1 MGSKFTISMTLITVI
16 IGFMLAIQFQTVKE
30 PKVRDTRDVWALRDD
45 LIKEQ
50 ELQSKLLEEI
60 RSNEER
66 ISKYKT
72 KIKDSKEMA
81 LKETLEGLKK
91 EAGQTDIKGPGLVIT
106 VSILKEALLLG
117 QPVADVSPMLL
128 KRLVNDLNMYGADQ
142 ISIDGERLINTTV
155 IRDINGKT
163 KINGHSIKK
172 YPCQKKIITKN
183 MDEAN
188 KLYNRIQVSPVI
200 DEFIVE
206 NLKITISKPKKSL
219 VIPAFEDS
227 IVIKGMKSIE

>member
-1 MGSKFTISMTLITVI
+1 MTLISVI

-30 PKVRDTRDVWALRDD
+30 PKVRDTRDIWALRDD

-50 ELQSKLLEEI
+50 DLQSKLLEEV

-72 KIKDSKEMA
+72 KIKDSKEIA
-81 LKETLEGLKK
+81 LQETLEELKK
-91 EAGQTDIKGPGLVIT
+91 EAGQTDIKGPGIVINI
-106 VSILKEALLLG
+106 SLLKEALLLG
-117 QPVADVSPMLL
+117 QPVADVSPILL
-128 KRLVNDLNMYGADQ
+128 KRLVNDLNMYGAEQ

-163 KINGHSIKK
+163 KINGHSIKN
-172 YPCQKKIITKN
+172 YPFQIKIITEN
-183 MDEAN
+183 MDNAN

-200 DEFIVE
+200 DEFVVG
-206 NLKITISKPKKSL
+206 NLKISISKPKKSL
-219 VIPAFEDS
+219 IIPAFEDS
-227 IVIKGMKSIE
+227 ILINGMESVE